1 MTKNIQIIVGSTRQN
16 RLGGQVAEWVK
27 KHAEAHEDINV
38 EVVDLLAEDLPFFNA
53 AVSPMYAPD
62 SSPAAQ
68 AWAETI
74 DRGDGFIFVTPEYN
88 RSIPASLKNA
98 LDFLVAQWN
107 EKPAAVVSYGWID
120 GGASA
125 SKHLHDILSWL
136 KVATAESSVALK
148 LSPEIMAEDGSIKDT
163 DKAFADHVAVLEAA
177 FDEIAAHE
185 SVAEAV
191 AA

>member
-1 MTKNIQIIVGSTRQN
+1 MSKNIQIIVGSTRQN

-27 KHAEAHEDINV
+27 SHAETHPDINV

-53 AVSPMYAPD
+53 PVSPMYAPD

-148 LSPEIMAEDGSIKDT
+148 LSPEIMAEDGSIKNIDR
-163 DKAFADHVAVLEAA
+163 AFADHVAVLEAA

-185 SVAEAV
+185 PAVEAV
-191 AA
+191 TA

>member
-27 KHAEAHEDINV
+27 KHAEAHEGINV
-38 EVVDLLAEDLPFFNA
+38 EVIDLLAEDLPFFNA

-120 GGASA
+120 GGAGA

-148 LSPEIMAEDGSIKDT
+148 LSPEIMTEDGSIKDI

-185 SVAEAV
+185 PAVEAV

>member
-1 MTKNIQIIVGSTRQN
+1 
-16 RLGGQVAEWVK
+16 
-27 KHAEAHEDINV
+27 
-38 EVVDLLAEDLPFFNA
+38 
-53 AVSPMYAPD
+53 MYAPD

-125 SKHLHDILSWL
+125 SKHLHDILAWL
-136 KVATAESSVALK
+136 KVSTSESSVALK
-148 LSPEIMAEDGSIKDT
+148 LSPEIMDDDGKVKDI
-163 DKAFADHVAVLEAA
+163 DRAFRDHVAVLESAL
-177 FDEIAAHE
+177 DELAAHE
-185 SVAEAV
+185 TVGEPATA
-191 AA
+191 

>member
-125 SKHLHDILSWL
+125 SKHLHDILAWL
-136 KVATAESSVALK
+136 KVATADSSVALK
-148 LSPEIMAEDGSIKDT
+148 LSPEIMAEDGSIKDI

>member
-1 MTKNIQIIVGSTRQN
+1 MSKNIQIIVGSTRQN
-16 RLGGQVAEWVK
+16 RLGAQVAEWVK
-27 KHAEAHEDINV
+27 SHAEKHKDLNI

-53 AVSPMYAPD
+53 PVSPMYAPD

-125 SKHLHDILSWL
+125 SKHLHDILAWL
-136 KVATAESSVALK
+136 KVSTSESSVALK
-148 LSPEIMAEDGSIKDT
+148 LSPEIMGEDGKVKDI
-163 DKAFADHVAVLEAA
+163 DRAFRDHVAVLESAL
-177 FDEIAAHE
+177 DELAAHE
-185 SVAEAV
+185 TIAQPVS
-191 AA
+191 

>member
-38 EVVDLLAEDLPFFNA
+38 EVIDLLAEDLPFFNA

-74 DRGDGFIFVTPEYN
+74 NRGDGFIFVTPEYN

-148 LSPEIMAEDGSIKDT
+148 LSPEIMAEDGSIKDI
-163 DKAFADHVAVLEAA
+163 DRAFADHVAVLEAA

-185 SVAEAV
+185 PAVEAV